1 MEEFMKVYNLKILL
15 KGSICFRNSD
25 KRTCISLILI
35 NKSKSFQAIQIIETG
50 ISDFHR
56 MVMTVLKVYFKKKG
70 PSVIQYCDYKI
81 FSNEKRRND
90 LFNKLIDLNLKP
102 RGLIFL
108 LIQYWKFLV
117 KMLLL
122 KSVMLEQ
129 MKLLSWTI
137 FWKKQLSKDHNLGTF
152 FWKKEHLK
160 VKLHIIN
167 KATIVLGSYAKKSG
181 TILKILTLQKFLT
194 IRCSGKLWSPCSQ
207 TNVLTERAQLL

>member
-1 MEEFMKVYNLKILL
+1 MINLLQLLSSLYRLDSNAHGGGIILSVRENILSKYFKKTDFDSDLPKYENVILLLDFNVEPTKDAMEEFMKVYNLKILL
-15 KGSICFRNSD
+15 KGSICFRNPD

-108 LIQYWKFLV
+108 LIQY
-117 KMLLL
+117 
-122 KSVMLEQ
+122 
-129 MKLLSWTI
+129 
-137 FWKKQLSKDHNLGTF
+137 
-152 FWKKEHLK
+152 
-160 VKLHIIN
+160 
-167 KATIVLGSYAKKSG
+167 
-181 TILKILTLQKFLT
+181 
-194 IRCSGKLWSPCSQ
+194 
-207 TNVLTERAQLL
+207 